1 MEKQTDFT
9 EDNSFQMPCMR
20 CGRLLED
27 GDRFCRFCGQDQL
40 DASLDPV
47 ASRPGSLE
55 EDGTASSAE
64 EMQWPLPGSA
74 DYPPAN
80 IRQPRHPAASGD
92 DHDDGAQ
99 PERRRGGISAGR
111 LGIAI
116 AAGLLVGV
124 ALTWAYEL
132 YGEQLDEVA
141 RRVLALTTDRGRQAQ
156 TTEAPASTPTPAPTP
171 TAAPVPVPAPAPAP
185 APDPQPPPEPAPAP
199 PPPAASPPP
208 APADTPAQPLTTA
221 PPDSCHEALAAM
233 ALCPKR

>member
-1 MEKQTDFT
+1 MENQTDLT
-9 EDNSFQMPCMR
+9 DTSFQMPCMR

-55 EDGTASSAE
+55 EDGTAE

-74 DYPPAN
+74 DYPPAQT
-80 IRQPRHPAASGD
+80 RQSRRPAASGD
-92 DHDDGAQ
+92 DREDGDDGAQ

-111 LGIAI
+111 LGTAI

-124 ALTWAYEL
+124 VLTWAYEL
-132 YGEQLDEVA
+132 YGERLDEVA

-156 TTEAPASTPTPAPTP
+156 TTEAPASTPTPTPTP
-171 TAAPVPVPAPAPAP
+171 AAAPAPAPEPAP
-185 APDPQPPPEPAPAP
+185 APDPQPPPEPAP

-208 APADTPAQPLTTA
+208 APADTPEQPLTTA

-233 ALCPKR
+233 ALCPNR